1 MISFTFN
8 NISDSILD
16 FNQRQ
21 VADWIESAI
30 KNEGNIP
37 GDISYTFC
45 GDEDLLAINKAFLE
59 HDTFT
64 DIISFPTSGN
74 PDIASGE
81 IFISIDRVKENALD
95 YKTNTKKELYRV
107 MIHGVLHFLGYEDH
121 SSDEKKQMRAKEDYY
136 LHLHPEFH

>member
-1 MISFTFN
+1 MISFTYNTSGLNFN
-8 NISDSILD
+8 EK
-16 FNQRQ
+16 QM
-21 VADWIESAI
+21 AGWIESAI
-30 KNEGNIP
+30 KNEGVVP

-45 GDEDLLAINKAFLE
+45 TDEDLLEINRSFLD

-81 IFISIDRVKENALD
+81 IFISIDRVAENAI
-95 YKTNTKKELYRV
+95 KFNVSTKKELFRV

-121 SSDEKKQMRAKEDYY
+121 TSAEKKQMRAKEDNY